1 MRWAESV
8 NLLDEKLSGLVG
20 DTLIAAA
27 SVAYIGPFTA
37 TYRKELVSS
46 WIQLCGQY
54 AIPISQK
61 FDLVKST
68 VDAYQVRR
76 LDKAER
82 EREFEREFHVLC
94 ANMILYL
101 QVLKWQNK
109 GLPQDNHSTENALI
123 VKRTKRWPLFIDP
136 QGQAVK

>member
-54 AIPISQK
+54 TIPISQK

-82 EREFEREFHVLC
+82 ESLRESFMYYVL
-94 ANMILYL
+94 I
-101 QVLKWQNK
+101 
-109 GLPQDNHSTENALI
+109 
-123 VKRTKRWPLFIDP
+123 
-136 QGQAVK
+136 

>member
-46 WIQLCGQY
+46 WIDPTMVHMAY
-54 AIPISQK
+54 KEEEEKAKVAIKKLDAILMDAGVMC
-61 FDLVKST
+61 FLELILH
-68 VDAYQVRR
+68 AYQ
-76 LDKAER
+76 
-82 EREFEREFHVLC
+82 
-94 ANMILYL
+94 
-101 QVLKWQNK
+101 
-109 GLPQDNHSTENALI
+109 
-123 VKRTKRWPLFIDP
+123 
-136 QGQAVK
+136 